1 MSSIRVE
8 IVIILSLILLVYSI
22 YDQYMPKNIQ
32 FISYILQPFYME
44 NVKILICGKEKKE
57 GGCKYLKP

>member
-1 MSSIRVE
+1 
-8 IVIILSLILLVYSI
+8 
-22 YDQYMPKNIQ
+22 MPKNIQ